1 MPRATLRVVLVCALV
16 ACAARAADPD
26 QRINNRV
33 AFQKALVDAEDHL
46 KRGNYRD
53 AVLLLEKHIAYIDG
67 NRAYL
72 VALRDAYVGYV
83 AQLKASGDTAGAAR
97 AVAAWY
103 ALFGTLLVSSA
114 YGLRRPHEA
123 FVGYATLT
131 CWCVLLLLLP
141 VLHPDDVS
149 GGAAWYVGMVAL
161 LALGIYGVLRGA
173 RGFATS
179 A

>member
-1 MPRATLRVVLVCALV
+1 
-16 ACAARAADPD
+16 
-26 QRINNRV
+26 
-33 AFQKALVDAEDHL
+33 
-46 KRGNYRD
+46 
-53 AVLLLEKHIAYIDG
+53 VLLIGAAALYLFPADLLEYWPWD
-67 NRAYL
+67 L
-72 VALRDAYVGYV
+72 TPL
-83 AQLKASGDTAGAAR
+83 LAR